1 MSEFPRII
9 LGVSSTQIYKNTD
22 DNNLNF
28 YNNNLNVISLDSS
41 GNVGIGDT
49 TPNYKLD
56 VNGTGRFTSDLTVDA
71 NLIVHGTTVTM
82 NTETMTIEDPLI
94 SLAANNSA
102 DLIDSGFYS
111 QYNDGTTKYTGLF
124 RDSSDS
130 GEYKLFKSLEVEPTT
145 TVNTSGTGYSLADL
159 ECANIN
165 LTGDLS
171 INGQV
176 QSFGDSNIWS
186 EASSTATYDGSVI
199 LNGTGSCVFQTKCN
213 DTVGF
218 QLTQIN
224 GVTDLYFSA
233 FDTTTNYLI
242 MNATSLTLGNDIDFF
257 TMMNGKM
264 TIQDLQVQEGTI
276 HLTNSSTGALSTD
289 GTHLSLSGKNF
300 NLNNKEASATLF
312 STNDTERMRIDSSGK
327 VGIGTDNPAKALHVV
342 SSQNEILRLD
352 NTSGGESYIGYFNTE
367 TVSTPSLTIGLN
379 STESCLINM
388 KDEKAMIFKTYNTER
403 MRIKS
408 DGNIGIGTQYAS
420 EKLHIYDDAN
430 DSIQLKIE
438 NAYASSRAGVSLVND
453 GGTFNIQAHSG
464 TAILENLGTGGT
476 YFYQKGT
483 GDGYHFKTTNSNTER
498 LTIDT
503 DGNVGIGTS
512 TPQQLLELYGT
523 TPRMVINS
531 ADQADSSID
540 FFNRDG
546 NNYMNWPD
554 RTILGQIRFMGE
566 EGVSGD
572 SGDNYDIAKVFCS
585 IQGRIHTD
593 NGGSNGGWL
602 QGGFGFYTND
612 GDGNLAGTTGNNLTE
627 KITIDYRGWMGIG
640 DTTPD
645 AQLDVVGSIA
655 YTGSL
660 TGPSDGRFK
669 DNQIIV
675 DYDECYNKV
684 KQLDLKN
691 YNWNEEIMSKLKIEV
706 RNQNGFVA
714 QDVEVLMPDA
724 IKQRRRMGIEDF
736 RVVDY
741 NKINMYLFGAF
752 KKSQENIGNLEEIN
766 IETSLKIKNLEE
778 INTESLLKFQNL
790 EETNVETSLKI
801 QNLESIKL
809 DSRKN
814 TMFIN
819 NIINNKNK
827 NKVFNECTFSQING
841 IIKPINIIDD
851 MAYIQYKDNNNN
863 VKQHTA
869 EITPYYYGV
878 GAESLK
884 TYFNIYDKDRNR
896 FLPTIYK
903 RGKLINDEI
912 ELYNHQLKVNDVI
925 LVKFT
930 IKGIKYE
937 EEILVTEIIDTTHLK
952 IDNTKLQQY
961 FEFINNRNIFIYG
974 TRQKDVS
981 ILNQKFLYSLSSLA
995 LSGIKELNNKVIKN
1009 DENTLELIN
1018 IEKTENTKQNVQIQS
1033 NTENVNN
1040 IAGKFNTLVQEHTI
1054 VKNIVQKSGETIN
1067 KLLVENNNLKNI
1079 INTLNNDKELNKK
1092 NIILLNTNFNK
1103 QNNINQNNLT
1113 LLNEHIKK
1121 QQILINQLIEKMN
1134 NPVV

>member
-1 MSEFPRII
+1 MSDFPRII

-28 YNNNLNVISLDSS
+28 YNNNINVISLDSS
-41 GNVGIGDT
+41 GNVGIGDI
-49 TPNYKLD
+49 TPGYKLD
-56 VNGTGRFTSDLTVDA
+56 VNGTGRFTSNLTVDGDLTVS
-71 NLIVHGTTVTM
+71 GTTITM
-82 NTETMTIEDPLI
+82 NASTIEVEDPLI
-94 SLAANNSA
+94 SLSSNNSA
-102 DLIDSGFYS
+102 DVTDIGFYG
-111 QYNDGTTKYTGLF
+111 QYNDGITKYTGLI
-124 RDSSDS
+124 RDASDS
-130 GEYKLFKSLEVEPTT
+130 GQYKLFKELQEEPTT
-145 TVNTSGTGYSLADL
+145 TINTAGTGYTLADF

-165 LTGDLS
+165 LTGDIS
-171 INGQV
+171 INGIV

-186 EASSTATYDGSVI
+186 EASSTATYDGSVV

-224 GVTDLYFSA
+224 GATDLYFSA

-276 HLTNSSTGALSTD
+276 HLTNGSTGALSTN
-289 GTHLSLSGKNF
+289 GTHLSLSGNNF

-312 STNDTERMRIDSSGK
+312 STNDTERMRIDSSGN
-327 VGIGTDNPAKALHVV
+327 VGIGTTDPSNKLDVIGVDECDINSECTINASSPGLKLTRPEGYWYINNNGWNDTLNFYSSMGAGNAMQIDNV
-342 SSQNEILRLD
+342 SGNVGIGTNEPGVTLDVNGDIRTGNRKKLILSR
-352 NTSGGESYIGYFNTE
+352 GGTTQVPYIQSRGGKDLSFF
-367 TVSTPSLTIGLN
+367 TVGS
-379 STESCLINM
+379 EC
-388 KDEKAMIFKTYNTER
+388 
-403 MRIKS
+403 MRIKE
-408 DGNIGIGTQYAS
+408 G
-420 EKLHIYDDAN
+420 
-430 DSIQLKIE
+430 
-438 NAYASSRAGVSLVND
+438 
-453 GGTFNIQAHSG
+453 
-464 TAILENLGTGGT
+464 
-476 YFYQKGT
+476 
-483 GDGYHFKTTNSNTER
+483 
-498 LTIDT
+498 
-503 DGNVGIGTS
+503 GNVGIGTS
-512 TPQQLLELYGT
+512 NPQQLLELYGT

-531 ADQADSSID
+531 ADQQDSSID

-572 SGDNYDIAKVFCS
+572 TGDNYDIAKVFCS

-612 GDGNLAGTTGNNLTE
+612 GNGNSSGTAGNNLTE

-669 DNQIIV
+669 DNQTIV

-724 IKQRRRMGIEDF
+724 IKQRRRMGLEDF

-766 IETSLKIKNLEE
+766 
-778 INTESLLKFQNL
+778 
-790 EETNVETSLKI
+790 VETSLKI
-801 QNLESIKL
+801 ENLEKDTIKENIFGESL
-809 DSRKN
+809 LRIRNLEIEGLKERV
-814 TMFIN
+814 FIK
-819 NIINNKNK
+819 NIINSKNK
-827 NKVFNECTFSQING
+827 YKVFSESTFSKILGTSN
-841 IIKPINIIDD
+841 PLNIIND
-851 MAYIQYKDNNNN
+851 MAYIQYMDNHNNIRQSGPE
-863 VKQHTA
+863 V
-869 EITPYYYGV
+869 TPIYYGI
-878 GAESLK
+878 GEESLK
-884 TYFNIYDKDRNR
+884 THMNVYDKDTNR

-903 RGKLINDEI
+903 KGRLVNDEI
-912 ELYNHQLKVNDVI
+912 ELYNHLLNEGEQI

-930 IKGIKYE
+930 IDNVKYE
-937 EEILVTEIIDTTHLK
+937 EEILVTKIIDTTHIK
-952 IDNTKLQQY
+952 IDNTKLQKY
-961 FEFINNRNIFIYG
+961 FAQINNRNIFIYG
-974 TRQKDVS
+974 TRQQSVN
-981 ILNQKFLYSLSSLA
+981 ILNEKFLYSLSSLS
-995 LSGIKELNNKVIKN
+995 LSGIKELTTKFNNKN
-1009 DENTLELIN
+1009 EETLELIN
-1018 IEKTENTKQNVQIQS
+1018 IEKQENNKQNGQIQS

-1040 IAGKFNTLVQEHTI
+1040 IATKFNTLVQEHMI
-1054 VKNIVQKSGETIN
+1054 VKDLVQKSAETIN
-1067 KLLVENNNLKNI
+1067 KLLVENDNLKKE
-1079 INTLNNDKELNKK
+1079 KELNTK
-1092 NIILLNTNFNK
+1092 NIILLNNNFNK
-1103 QNNINQNNLT
+1103 QNTINQNNLN

-1121 QQILINQLIEKMN
+1121 QQILINKLSEKVN
-1134 NPVV
+1134 NISQ